1 MKPCFGYIRVST
13 VKQGEGVSLEVQK
26 DAIIGFASRNDIE
39 ITQWFEEKETAAKSG
54 RPIFNK
60 MLQMLRQGHAKG
72 MVIHKIDR
80 SARNLKDWATISE
93 LSDSGLDVY
102 FATESLDFRSR
113 GGRLTADIQAVIA
126 ADYIRNLSF
135 EARKGIHGRL
145 KQGIYP
151 FPAPT
156 GYLNS
161 GPGKPK
167 TLDPVRAPLVRQLFD
182 LYLTGNY
189 SIRSLHTEIVK
200 RGLTNQ
206 KNRPVSKG
214 NVETMLKN
222 GFYCGIMRNG
232 RSGETFSG
240 IHEKLITAA
249 EFKRVAYIKEGR
261 YAKKNTQHN
270 HLLRR
275 LFYCASCTALLC
287 PERQKGN
294 VYYRCHSKGCSV
306 NTVREEFLETAIV
319 AALNSFQFAK
329 NDLNKFD
336 DEVEKWKNS
345 CQWNNILRSID
356 LRLNEAEA
364 RIQRLTD
371 LLIDAS
377 IDKDTYNERR
387 EALLI
392 NVEELKVE
400 KREHARNANSEQDRK
415 KFLELMKTVTG
426 LYISSNPGEKRAL
439 VESCFS
445 NRIWDG
451 KNVYLEP
458 SKMVLDALDTSSVY
472 EGGAT
477 RDTYR
482 TFVKIFENHV
492 DIDKSKNE
500 SWKKNF
506 GHHDTDSGQAA

>member
-13 VKQGEGVSLEVQK
+13 IKQGEGVSLEAQK
-26 DAIIGFASRNDIE
+26 DAIAGFASRNDIE

-60 MLQMLRQGHAKG
+60 MLLMLKQGRAKG

-135 EARKGIHGRL
+135 EARKGINGRL

-156 GYLNS
+156 GYLDS

-167 TLDPVRAPLVRQLFD
+167 TLDPARAPLVRQLFD
-182 LYLTGNY
+182 LYLTGNF

-200 RGLTNQ
+200 RGLTNR
-206 KNRPVSKG
+206 KNRPISKG
-214 NVETMLKN
+214 NVETILKN

-232 RSGETFSG
+232 RSGETFLG
-240 IHEKLITAA
+240 IHEKLITVA
-249 EFKRVAYIKEGR
+249 EFNRVVQIKEGR
-261 YAKKNTQHN
+261 YAKKSTQHN

-275 LFYCASCTALLC
+275 LFYCASCKALLY

-306 NTVREEFLETAIV
+306 NTVREEFLEAAIV
-319 AALNSFQFAK
+319 TALKKIQFTEK
-329 NDLNKFD
+329 DLNKFD
-336 DEVEKWKNS
+336 DEVEKWQNS
-345 CQWNNILRSID
+345 CQWKNIAKSID
-356 LRLNEAEA
+356 LRINETEA
-364 RIQRLTD
+364 RLQRLTD
-371 LLIDAS
+371 LLVDAS
-377 IDKDTYNERR
+377 IDKRAYNERR

-392 NVEELKVE
+392 DIEELKSERLKHAE
-400 KREHARNANSEQDRK
+400 KAGSQRDRE

-426 LYISSNPGEKRAL
+426 LYIASNPGEKRVL

-445 NRIWDG
+445 NRVWDG
-451 KNVYLEP
+451 ETIHLEP
-458 SKMVLDALDTSSVY
+458 SKMVFDALDSSSVY
-472 EGGAT
+472 DGGAT

-482 TFVKIFENHV
+482 TFVKIFEKH
-492 DIDKSKNE
+492 IGTDKPKNE

-506 GHHDTDSGQAA
+506 G